1 MANTTRPRLVEG
13 PIGKSLV
20 RLTLP
25 MTAAHYAV
33 IGFNLTD
40 TAFLGRVGTAEL
52 AAISFTFPVVLIV
65 GSIGQGLGT
74 GMSAVIS
81 RAIGGGN
88 SAEVQRITTH
98 SLTLALLVVVVF
110 STAGLLTIDPVFRAL
125 GADAETLPLIRDY
138 MTLWYIGVVFLII
151 PMTGN
156 HAIRATGDMKTPAAI
171 MIVSSV
177 ANLVLDPLLIFGI
190 WIFPEMGITGA
201 ALATVIARAVS
212 LTAALWVLVRRE
224 RMVSFTKPRLD
235 ELWESWKKILY
246 IGLPAAGTQLLIPVS
261 LGVITGIV
269 AGYGPEAVA
278 ALGVGTRVELFGFGV
293 VVALGVILTPFIGQN
308 WGAGRVDR
316 LRRAVV
322 LAQRFVVLW
331 GLGLFV
337 LLALLGGTIARVF
350 TDDPAVVSVARDF
363 LWIAPMGYG
372 LMGLLMIS
380 SSALN
385 ALHKPLQSTALSAMR
400 VFVLYLPLAVLGS
413 NLIGV
418 NGVFGAAV
426 AASGLSGLAAFV
438 LARRRISD
446 IERGPADGL
455 DSTPA
460 RPG

>member
-1 MANTTRPRLVEG
+1 
-13 PIGKSLV
+13 
-20 RLTLP
+20 
-25 MTAAHYAV
+25 
-33 IGFNLTD
+33 
-40 TAFLGRVGTAEL
+40 
-52 AAISFTFPVVLIV
+52 
-65 GSIGQGLGT
+65 
-74 GMSAVIS
+74 
-81 RAIGGGN
+81 
-88 SAEVQRITTH
+88 
-98 SLTLALLVVVVF
+98 
-110 STAGLLTIDPVFRAL
+110 
-125 GADAETLPLIRDY
+125 
-138 MTLWYIGVVFLII
+138 
-151 PMTGN
+151 MTGN

-201 ALATVIARAVS
+201 ALTTVIARAVS

-385 ALHKPLQSTALSAMR
+385 ALRKPLQSTALSAMR